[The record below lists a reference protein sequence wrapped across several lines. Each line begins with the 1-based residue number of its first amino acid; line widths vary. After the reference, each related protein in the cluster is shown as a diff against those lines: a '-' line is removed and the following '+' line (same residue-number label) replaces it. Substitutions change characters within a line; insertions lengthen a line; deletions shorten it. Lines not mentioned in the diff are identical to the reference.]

1 MNQAKELLQYLFNAL
16 KIWVIVQPWEQ
27 AVRTRFGK
35 NPIILNKGIYFKLP
49 YLDSIYVQETRL
61 RICDTPMLTATT
73 KDLKTITI
81 SLSIGYSITD
91 IEKLYGSLYHPET
104 TIRNIAMSE
113 VSSMIFGNK
122 IDDVNPAQVE
132 STTMERL
139 KTLDYG
145 ISFEYLKITNFA
157 VFRTYRL
164 IQDTNWGGENLKM
177 DLKK

>member
-35 NPIILNKGIYFKLP
+35 NPTILNKGIYFKLP
-49 YLDSIYVQETRL
+49 YIDSVFVQETRL

-81 SLSIGYSITD
+81 SLSIGYSISN
-91 IEKLYGSLYHPET
+91 IEKLYNSLYHPET

-113 VSSMIFGNK
+113 VSRMIFKNS
-122 IDDVNPAQVE
+122 IDDVKPEHIE
-132 STTMERL
+132 SLAIEKL
-139 KTLDYG
+139 KELNYG
-145 ISFEYLKITNFA
+145 ITFEYLKITNFA
-157 VFRTYRL
+157 V
-164 IQDTNWGGENLKM
+164 
-177 DLKK
+177 